1 MNMSLKV
8 ISEYNQTYR
17 KHTSCYY
24 CLGLTLC
31 YLQAGLPK
39 RTLVLFSL
47 RKHTTNGDSDRIRN
61 SRQITAVCNNRY
73 TS

>member
-1 MNMSLKV
+1 MSLIF

-31 YLQAGLPK
+31 YFVAGVALYPRQRESEREK
-39 RTLVLFSL
+39 ERD
-47 RKHTTNGDSDRIRN
+47 RKSNMIERDRDRICD
-61 SRQITAVCNNRY
+61 QFVLL
-73 TS
+73 